1 MITKIALL
9 PRLLPGLFRLP
20 PSALS
25 AAGYRM
31 PRERFLVYGISVSA
45 LLHAAVL
52 CEFGPPPTGGG
63 TPVVIEPRPI
73 PRELFTP
80 LAFAEPDPVKAEVE
94 PKKDASTAD
103 ASDGAEAH
111 ATLTEMFRDPSAH
124 AITVNVDRIAPP
136 VMPDANRSS
145 WNVPRTPSRP
155 TSRVARGDTWNADDL
170 DKKPVIT
177 SRAAPRYPHEMK
189 RNGISGTVVLRFIV
203 DSRGDVADVDV
214 VSSTDPEFS
223 KAAVEAML
231 RWKFRPG
238 MKNNRRVNT
247 RMEMPMSF
255 ALDKGV

>member
-9 PRLLPGLFRLP
+9 PRLFPGLFHLP
-20 PSALS
+20 PSATS

-63 TPVVIEPRPI
+63 TSVVIEPRPI

-80 LAFAEPDPVKAEVE
+80 LAFEEPDPPKAVVE
-94 PKKDASTAD
+94 SKKAASNAEE
-103 ASDGAEAH
+103 SDSGEAH
-111 ATLTEMFRDPSAH
+111 ATLTEMFRDPGAH
-124 AITVNVDRIAPP
+124 AITVNLGRIAPP
-136 VMPDANRSS
+136 VMPDAKRTS
-145 WNVPRTPSRP
+145 WNVPRTPSSP
-155 TSRVARGDTWNADDL
+155 TSRVARGDTWNPDEL
-170 DKKPVIT
+170 DKKPVVT
-177 SRAAPRYPHEMK
+177 NRAAPRYPHEMK

-203 DSRGDVADVDV
+203 DSRGDVVDVDV
-214 VSSTDPEFS
+214 VSSADPEFS

-238 MKNNRRVNT
+238 VKNFKKVNT
-247 RMEMPMSF
+247 RMEMPMAF
-255 ALDKGV
+255 TLAKEA

>member
-9 PRLLPGLFRLP
+9 PRLFPGLFHLP
-20 PSALS
+20 PSATS

-52 CEFGPPPTGGG
+52 CEFGPPATGGDLR
-63 TPVVIEPRPI
+63 VVVAPRPI
-73 PRELFTP
+73 PPELFTP
-80 LAFAEPDPVKAEVE
+80 LALEEAVPVKAEVE
-94 PKKDASTAD
+94 AKKDAATAE
-103 ASDGAEAH
+103 ASDSGEPR
-111 ATLTEMFRDPSAH
+111 ATLTEMFRDPGAH
-124 AITVNVDRIAPP
+124 AITVNLGRIAPP
-136 VMPDANRSS
+136 VMPDSTRTS
-145 WNVPRTPSRP
+145 WDVPRTPPRP
-155 TSRVARGDTWNADDL
+155 SSRVVRGDTWNADDL

-177 SRAAPRYPHEMK
+177 SRAAPRYPYEMK
-189 RNGISGTVVLRFIV
+189 RGGLSGTVLLRFIV
-203 DSRGDVADVDV
+203 DTHGNVDDVEV

-223 KAAVEAML
+223 RSAVEAML

>member
-1 MITKIALL
+1 MITKLAFL
-9 PRLLPGLFRLP
+9 PRLLPGLFHLP
-20 PSALS
+20 PSATS

-80 LAFAEPDPVKAEVE
+80 LVIDEPELPKAVVE
-94 PKKDASTAD
+94 TKKGTTAD

-155 TSRVARGDTWNADDL
+155 TSRVARGDTWDPDDL

-203 DSRGDVADVDV
+203 DNRGDVADVDV